1 MKDVTLHV
9 IPTPTGGWA
18 IKKSGAKKCSATYGD
33 FYYAVCTA
41 LEVAYVKKF
50 ISVVVHGADGRIIR
64 VVTYGE

>member
-18 IKKSGAKKCSATYGD
+18 IKRSGAMKCSATYGD
-33 FYYAVCTA
+33 FDDAVCKA
-41 LEVAYVKKF
+41 LEVAYYRKF
-50 ISVVVHGADGRIIR
+50 TRVMVHDTDGRIIR